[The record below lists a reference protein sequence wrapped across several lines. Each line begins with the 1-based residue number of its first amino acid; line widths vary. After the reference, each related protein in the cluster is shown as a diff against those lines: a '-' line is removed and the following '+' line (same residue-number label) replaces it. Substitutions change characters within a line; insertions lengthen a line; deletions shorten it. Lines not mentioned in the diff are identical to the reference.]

1 MQAFPNS
8 SGMKGV
14 FVKLGFRDGL
24 VWTVGLTRR
33 NRAALTNQCSRGSVG
48 PKLSLMSILCS
59 RPFNSY
65 RILASV
71 SRVSLAA
78 LFIYFFWC
86 FFKTT

>member
-59 RPFNSY
+59 WPFNSY

-71 SRVSLAA
+71 SKVFFGC
-78 LFIYFFWC
+78 FIFFGV
-86 FFKTT
+86 F